1 MTDADFNDIT
11 ACVFD
16 AYGTLF
22 DVHSAVARGGEKLGE
37 KAAPISALWRQKQ
50 LEYAWLS
57 DIMGAHLDLWQTTTR
72 ALDFAMATFGIDDPT
87 LRDDLLDLYMSLTAY
102 PEVASTLDTL
112 RENSVGT
119 AILSNGSPKM
129 VRAAV
134 ESARL
139 AAAFDAVLSVEE
151 VGIHKP
157 AAPAYQLAVDR
168 LAVEPARTCFISS
181 NGWDIAGA
189 ARFGFKALW
198 CNRFGLQQDLLP
210 AGPHAVVASLDELP
224 ALIRLGR

>member
-1 MTDADFNDIT
+1 MTQTAFADIS

-22 DVHSAVARGGEKLGE
+22 DVHSAVARGGEALGA
-37 KAAPISALWRQKQ
+37 KAPAVSALWRQKQ

-72 ALDFAMATFGIDDPT
+72 ALDFALASFDVDDPE
-87 LRDDLLDLYMSLTAY
+87 LRARLLDLYMGLSAY
-102 PEVASTLDTL
+102 PEAASALEAL
-112 RENSVGT
+112 RAGGIAT
-119 AILSNGSPKM
+119 AILSNGSPRM
-129 VRAAV
+129 LRAAV
-134 ESARL
+134 TSAGL
-139 AAAFDAVLSVEE
+139 DTAFDAVLSVED

-168 LAVEPARTCFISS
+168 LNVAPAQICFISS

-189 ARFGFKALW
+189 ARFGLAACW
-198 CNRFGLQQDLLP
+198 CNRLGVQQDRLP
-210 AGPHAVVASLDELP
+210 AGPDAAIKSLAELP
-224 ALIRLGR
+224 ALLGL